1 MSRIP
6 PGNNSLIIL
15 FPLQL
20 TQESLPFRYAREAS
34 KIDWEAEWNIVFL
47 AFKLFGLK
55 MRSSHLYGCHS
66 ITASGCGAVI
76 SK

>member
-34 KIDWEAEWNIVFL
+34 KKEWEAKWNIIFL
-47 AFKLFGLK
+47 AFTLFGLK
-55 MRSSHLYGCHS
+55 MCSSHLNGCHS
-66 ITASGCGAVI
+66 ITASGSGSFI